1 MPKNVYA
8 KDIKEGD
15 RIETSFLVIKKETGM
30 SKTGKSYLNLKL
42 RDSTGDLEARVW
54 DNAEAIGECFSKDDV
69 VAIKGSAISYQGKI
83 QINVAE
89 ARILPAEKCDVRDY
103 LPCSKRTPEAMMSEL
118 DGIIS
123 GVADR
128 HLNRLLKDIFADPE
142 VRSRFMT
149 APAAKTIHHPYL
161 GGLIEH
167 VLSLCNI
174 ARFAASHYEG
184 INKDLL
190 VSGAILHDIG
200 KIYELSYART
210 FDYTDEGRLLGHIT
224 IGVELI
230 DSRVKAIEDFPPR
243 LAALLKHMLLSHH
256 GHLEF
261 GSPKRPKTLEAMA
274 LYFLDDFDSK
284 MNSMQSLMKS
294 DSGTGDWTDY
304 QRALERYIYKGSYVS
319 DESLSASL
327 GEEKKGESSPPETDE
342 KESLRLFK

>member
-15 RIETSFLVIKKETGM
+15 RVETSFLVIKKETGM
-30 SKTGKSYLNLKL
+30 SKTGKAYLNLKL

-54 DNAEAIGECFSKDDV
+54 DNAEAVGECFSKDDV
-69 VAIKGSAISYQGKI
+69 VAVKGSAISYQGKI
-83 QINVAE
+83 QVNVTD
-89 ARILPAEKCDVRDY
+89 ARTFPAEKCDVRDY
-103 LPCSKRTPEAMMSEL
+103 LPSSKRTPDDMMNEL
-118 DGIIS
+118 DNVIS
-123 GVADR
+123 GMSDR
-128 HLNRLLKDIFADPE
+128 HLKRLLIEVFADAE

-184 INKDLL
+184 MNKDLL

-210 FDYTDEGRLLGHIT
+210 FEYTDEGRLLGHIT
-224 IGVELI
+224 IGVELV
-230 DSRVKAIEDFPPR
+230 DSKINALADFPPR
-243 LAALLKHMLLSHH
+243 LAVLLKHMLLSHH

-261 GSPKRPKTLEAMA
+261 GSPKIPMTLEAMA
-274 LYFLDDFDSK
+274 LYFLDDFDAK
-284 MNSMQSLMKS
+284 MNSMQSLIKS
-294 DSGTGDWTDY
+294 EAGAGNWTDY
-304 QRALERYIYKGSYVS
+304 QKALERYVYKGSYVS
-319 DESLSASL
+319 DETQ
-327 GEEKKGESSPPETDE
+327 GEEKNSESSQGE
-342 KESLRLFK
+342 KKNLRLFK